1 MLINKTKLQV
11 SNIIY
16 NDYYLKVKK
25 SKLTG
30 GKGIKKLL
38 ENINLKKRWEK
49 TNQKENN
56 HINSKKSLKE

>member
-49 TNQKENN
+49 TNEKADFNVN
-56 HINSKKSLKE
+56 